1 MEQEALTD
9 FDHFKSLHKL
19 LRPFTALVACREEVT
34 GRTSYLHLKGAQN
47 KEIILVFYD
56 DKLSKLEEGYT
67 ITIYDFAI
75 QGPVHSGGPLRLVF
89 LNDSNYKITPSTILS
104 DVTAYLLHS
113 SICSARL
120 RLMNYEFF
128 KSSPEQ
134 LTREHPQV
142 PDDNHGDWKPATFYH
157 ERLEGASERTI
168 TIENFY
174 FTPLHTRVDFRIKGD
189 TVVNGRR
196 YLKPRRDQ
204 YDQFS

>member
-56 DKLSKLEEGYT
+56 DKLSKLEEALIGYT

-113 SICSARL
+113 SIWYSL
-120 RLMNYEFF
+120 RA
-128 KSSPEQ
+128 
-134 LTREHPQV
+134 H
-142 PDDNHGDWKPATFYH
+142 TF
-157 ERLEGASERTI
+157 GERTI